1 MKILERDGNLVVCGV
16 TDLDLA
22 QTLDCGQCFRWE
34 ELPDGSFFGVALNR
48 PCHLAMEGEELTF
61 YNCTREEYDA

>member
-34 ELPDGSFFGVALNR
+34 ELPDG
-48 PCHLAMEGEELTF
+48 
-61 YNCTREEYDA
+61 